1 MTIKAIAEKLSEM
14 SEALEAGRLNI
25 EEINEMHNLAS
36 QIHERMVI
44 LRFKAFE
51 EGREEPLSPYELHG
65 RGKND
70 APAAAEDDQSPVPA
84 PKPEKSAPAPEPE
97 EAPEAADPVPPEA
110 AEPETQAPE
119 PETPEPPRAE
129 EPEERPAFRIGKPA
143 APEVSPNQISLID
156 SIEEIKRMEKS
167 INDQFKESG
176 NTTLAR
182 KLKQTPIK
190 DLKAAI
196 SINMRFQ
203 FVSVLFKNDNETYNN
218 AIEKLNNFSGFIEAD
233 EYLRNSLMDRFEW
246 EKKNPA
252 VKQLFHLVE
261 RRYL

>member
-51 EGREEPLSPYELHG
+51 EGREEPHSHTG
-65 RGKND
+65 SVAAGKNEPPPAAEEVPD
-70 APAAAEDDQSPVPA
+70 PAPAES
-84 PKPEKSAPAPEPE
+84 PEKPAPAPAPPPE
-97 EAPEAADPVPPEA
+97 VADPAPPEA
-110 AEPETQAPE
+110 AEPAPE
-119 PETPEPPRAE
+119 PSEAYREKS
-129 EPEERPAFRIGKPA
+129 PEERPAFRIGKPA
-143 APEVSPNQISLID
+143 AAEVSPNQISLID

-167 INDQFKESG
+167 INDRFKESG
-176 NTTLAR
+176 DTTLAR

-203 FVSVLFKNDNETYNN
+203 FVSVLFQNDNEAYTA
-218 AIEKLNNFSGFIEAD
+218 AIEKLNSFSGFIEAD

-252 VKQLFHLVE
+252 VKQLFELVE